1 MDHVDIEW
9 VCSPAP
15 GAPLQRRPLSLQC
28 GAKAL
33 DALQAAGWPALPE
46 GWALAIWGRRVTA
59 DERLRTGDR
68 LELLRP
74 LTVDPMQ
81 ARRRRHQLSG
91 RRIVSRHRPQAQR
104 LKDST
109 EN

>member
-15 GAPLQRRPLSLQC
+15 GAPLQRERLCLPE

-33 DALQAAGWPALPE
+33 DALKAAGWTTLPQ
-46 GWALAIWGRRVTA
+46 GWALAIWGRRVTVG
-59 DERLRTGDR
+59 ESLRTGDR

-74 LTVDPMQ
+74 LSVDPMQ
-81 ARRRRHQLSG
+81 ARRRRHALTG
-91 RRIVSRHRPQAQR
+91 RRIVSRHRPLPQR
-104 LKDST
+104 
-109 EN
+109 